1 MRNDQL
7 YIYSLILEKYLQD
20 MEIEVLTYHVMERF
34 KLVEKDEIWPDK
46 ITPPLTPLPQNNK
59 CPLCWIDLN
68 TTMCYTCIN
77 PKCPTGMGPLMCKA

>member
-7 YIYSLILEKYLQD
+7 YIYTLLLEKYIQD
-20 MEIEVLTYHVMERF
+20 MELEDLIIKVTDLF
-34 KLVEKDEIWPDK
+34 PGWPNKL
-46 ITPPLTPLPQNNK
+46 TPPLTPLPQNNK
-59 CPLCWIDLN
+59 CSLCGIDLN